1 MFNKRK
7 IIYAVIIAICVIAV
21 IMALIFQITGNKK
34 VSNEQN
40 NVSNEDHVNITTDYD
55 AIKEEFNNLF
65 DNKLYKDENDY
76 SNLVKYKQEED
87 FVFTY
92 KLEQKNDNKYDINI
106 NIPLINIQ
114 GYELSKLNETTNS
127 MFILKANEIITSSKA
142 YTVYNI
148 EYTANI
154 TNNILSIAIKST
166 IKEGENAQR
175 IQIQT
180 YSFDLKNQKN
190 LTAYDIFTK
199 ENIDIVDA
207 EKMIKTGITE
217 INQLAQALNNSGY
230 SAYKRDLTSSIYT
243 VSKTENFYVD
253 KTGRIYAI
261 YAYGNQNYTSEYD
274 VIAF

>member
-21 IMALIFQITGNKK
+21 IMVLIFQLTGYKK

-40 NVSNEDHVNITTDYD
+40 NVSNEEQVNITTDYD
-55 AIKEEFNNLF
+55 AIKEEFNDLF

-207 EKMIKTGITE
+207 EKMTADNLLS
-217 INQLAQALNNSGY
+217 IN
-230 SAYKRDLTSSIYT
+230 K
-243 VSKTENFYVD
+243 D
-253 KTGRIYAI
+253 KY
-261 YAYGNQNYTSEYD
+261 
-274 VIAF
+274 